1 MDNTFIYYIMGG
13 AAGAF
18 VIIILLYY
26 VLSKKMQ
33 TSEYKKIQ
41 RLQQGTKEKKFSS
54 EVLFQKLYLTYIKI
68 PFIKR
73 YVLKIRRRLEII
85 NIDDEYNTRK
95 GTAKILTKTFAIVI
109 PVMLVT
115 IIITSGNYL
124 LMSILLLFELFMI
137 DTFIDGSV
145 DKIDNN
151 ILKEQID
158 FFSEIRHAY
167 HEYNMVEEAIY
178 QVSQD
183 DEKDISRQGEKIYE
197 ILISDD
203 PETELEKYYDIAPNN
218 FLKEFAGV
226 SYLTKE
232 FGDRKVDGASLYLKN
247 VNNITQEMQLE
258 ILKRDKLNYVFQSL
272 SVISIAPVLL
282 LEPLK
287 NWAISNFSFTASWY
301 NGKPGMIVQILII
314 LITFLSYILVRKL
327 KDNGSTA
334 MNTKNT
340 ENPWQAKLY
349 KNKIIK
355 KFVDLFIPKQGT
367 KECRKVQQ
375 MLKDAASPQKMEWLY
390 INRICLAVVTFLA
403 SLIIFTQ
410 LHQVAINYIYTEPT
424 TDYDIIGGLSEKDE
438 KKAMEITKQDN
449 VFLDKF
455 KGKLNTTESQI
466 KSAVAKS
473 KYYKDAEDTEIE
485 TAAKRIYDKLQIV
498 NSEYMKWFELLL
510 AFVFAIIGYMA
521 PIGILMFQVKM
532 RQLEMEDEVMQFQTI
547 ILMLMRIERVN
558 VEIILEWLERYSNI
572 FRPSITKCVNNYEA
586 GAWEALEAMKEEI
599 TYLPL
604 IRIIESLQAAVEK
617 IPIKDAFDELDSER
631 DYYQEKRKESN
642 DRLIKRKGM
651 IGKAIGFAPMVSM
664 FVGYLIIPLVFI
676 GLTSM
681 SSSFQTMTAS
691 GATATG
697 GTAPK

>member
-1 MDNTFIYYIMGG
+1 MDNTIIYYIMGG
-13 AAGAF
+13 TAGAF
-18 VIIILLYY
+18 VIIAIIYY
-26 VLSKKMQ
+26 ILSKKMQ

-41 RLQQGTKEKKFSS
+41 RLQEGTKEKSFST
-54 EVLFQKLYLTYIKI
+54 EVLFQKLYLTYIKV

-73 YVLKIRRRLEII
+73 YALKIRRRLEII

-95 GTAKILTKTFAIVI
+95 GTAKILTKTFAI
-109 PVMLVT
+109 LVP
-115 IIITSGNYL
+115 IILLTLIFTSQNIL
-124 LMSILLLFELFMI
+124 LMVILLIFELFMI

-183 DEKDISRQGEKIYE
+183 EEKDVSRQGEKIYE
-197 ILISDD
+197 ILISED
-203 PETELEKYYDIAPNN
+203 PENELEKYYDIAPNN

-232 FGDRKVDGASLYLKN
+232 FGDRKVNGASLYLKN

-272 SVISIAPVLL
+272 SVIAIAPVLM

-287 NWAISNFSFTASWY
+287 NWAVSNFSFTASWY
-301 NGKPGMIVQILII
+301 NGKPGMIVQILIL
-314 LITFLSYILVRKL
+314 LITFVSYILVRKL

-334 MNTKNT
+334 LNTKNT
-340 ENPWQAKLY
+340 ENPWQARLY
-349 KNKIIK
+349 KKKPIK
-355 KFVDLFIPKQGT
+355 RIVDLFIPKKGT
-367 KECRKVQQ
+367 KEYRKVQQ
-375 MLKDAASPQKMEWLY
+375 MLKDSASPLKMEWLY
-390 INRICLAVVTFLA
+390 INRITIAIVTFVA
-403 SLIIFTQ
+403 SIILFAQ
-410 LHQVAINYIYTEPT
+410 LHQVAINYVYTEPT

-438 KKAMEITKQDN
+438 KKAMELTKQDN

-455 KGKLNTTESQI
+455 RGKINVTEAQI
-466 KSAVAKS
+466 KNAVASS
-473 KYYKDAEDTEIE
+473 KYYTDSEDSEIE
-485 TAAKRIYDKLQIV
+485 AATKRIYKKLQIV

-510 AFVFAIIGYMA
+510 AFVFALVGYMG
-521 PIGILMFQVKM
+521 PMGLLLFQVKM

-586 GAWEALEAMKEEI
+586 GAWEALEAMKDEI

-631 DYYQEKRKESN
+631 EYYQAKRKESN
-642 DRLIKRKGM
+642 ERLIKRKGM
-651 IGKAIGFAPMVSM
+651 IGKVIGFAPMVCL

-681 SSSFQTMTAS
+681 SSSFSSMTATK
-691 GATATG
+691 A
-697 GTAPK
+697 K

>member
-1 MDNTFIYYIMGG
+1 MSNQMILYIMGG
-13 AAGAF
+13 SAVTL
-18 VIIILLYY
+18 VIIVLIYFI
-26 VLSKKMQ
+26 LSKKMQ
-33 TSEYKKIQ
+33 GSEYRKIQ
-41 RLQQGTKEKKFSS
+41 KLQQGTKQKSFST

-73 YVLKIRRRLEII
+73 YALKIRRRLEII

-95 GTAKILTKTFAIVI
+95 GTAKILTRTLAIVV
-109 PVMLVT
+109 PVMILT
-115 IIITSGNYL
+115 IMISSKNFL
-124 LMSILLLFELFMI
+124 LMFILLLFELFMI
-137 DTFIDGSV
+137 DTLIDGSV
-145 DKIDNN
+145 DKIDNK

-183 DEKDISRQGEKIYE
+183 DEKDVSRQGEKIYE

-203 PETELEKYYDIAPNN
+203 PEMELEKYYDIAPNS

-272 SVISIAPVLL
+272 SVIAIAPVLL

-301 NGKPGMIVQILII
+301 QGKAGMIVQMLIL
-314 LITFLSYILVRKL
+314 LITFVSYVLVRKL

-334 MNTKNT
+334 IDTRT
-340 ENPWQAKLY
+340 ENPWQEKLY
-349 KNKIIK
+349 KKKPIK
-355 KFVDLFIPKQGT
+355 KIVDLFIPKKGT
-367 KECRKVQQ
+367 KEYRKVVQL
-375 MLKDAASPQKMEWLY
+375 LKDAASPQKMEWLFM
-390 INRICLAVVTFLA
+390 NRIAIAIVTFFA
-403 SLIIFTQ
+403 SIIVFTQ
-410 LHQVAINYIYTEPT
+410 LHVVAINYIYTEPT
-424 TDYDIIGGLSEKDE
+424 TDYNIIGGLSEKDE

-449 VFLDKF
+449 IILDQYR
-455 KGKLNTTESQI
+455 GKPKTTQEQI
-466 KSAVAKS
+466 KTSVQKL
-473 KYYKDAEDTEIE
+473 KYYEGAESTEIDK
-485 TAAKRIYDKLQIV
+485 AAERIYNKLQVI
-498 NSEYMKWFELLL
+498 NTEYVQWFELLL
-510 AFVFAIIGYMA
+510 AFVFAVIGYMA
-521 PIGILMFQVKM
+521 PLWILVFQAKM

-572 FRPSITKCVNNYEA
+572 FKAPITKCVNNYEA
-586 GAWEALEAMKEEI
+586 GAWESLEAMKEEVN
-599 TYLPL
+599 YVPM

-617 IPIKDAFDELDSER
+617 IPITDAFDELDSER

-642 DRLIKRKGM
+642 ERLIKRKGM
-651 IGKAIGFAPMVSM
+651 IGKAIGFAPMVCL
-664 FVGYLIIPLVFI
+664 FVGYLIVPLVFI

-681 SSSFQTMTAS
+681 SSSFGSMTA
-691 GATATG
+691 TT
-697 GTAPK
+697 TK

>member
-1 MDNTFIYYIMGG
+1 MSNQMILYIMGG
-13 AAGAF
+13 SAVTL
-18 VIIILLYY
+18 VIIVLIYFI
-26 VLSKKMQ
+26 LSKKMQ
-33 TSEYKKIQ
+33 GSEYRKIQ
-41 RLQQGTKEKKFSS
+41 KLQQGTKQKSFST
-54 EVLFQKLYLTYIKI
+54 EVLFQKLYLTYIRI

-73 YVLKIRRRLEII
+73 YALKIRRRLEII

-95 GTAKILTKTFAIVI
+95 GTAKILTRTLAIVV
-109 PVMLVT
+109 PVMILT
-115 IIITSGNYL
+115 IMISSKNFL
-124 LMSILLLFELFMI
+124 LMFILLLFELFMI
-137 DTFIDGSV
+137 DTLIDGSV
-145 DKIDNN
+145 DKIDNK

-183 DEKDISRQGEKIYE
+183 DEKDVSRQGEKIYE

-203 PETELEKYYDIAPNN
+203 PEMELEKYYDIAPNS

-272 SVISIAPVLL
+272 SVIAIAPVLL

-301 NGKPGMIVQILII
+301 QGKAGMIVQMLIL
-314 LITFLSYILVRKL
+314 LITFVSYVLVRKL

-334 MNTKNT
+334 IDTRT
-340 ENPWQAKLY
+340 ENPWQEKLY
-349 KNKIIK
+349 KKKPIK
-355 KFVDLFIPKQGT
+355 KIVDLFIPKKGT
-367 KECRKVQQ
+367 KEYRKVVQL
-375 MLKDAASPQKMEWLY
+375 LKDAASPQKMEWLFM
-390 INRICLAVVTFLA
+390 NRIAIAIVTFFA
-403 SLIIFTQ
+403 SIIVFTQ
-410 LHQVAINYIYTEPT
+410 LHVVAINYIYTEPT
-424 TDYDIIGGLSEKDE
+424 TDYNIIGGLSEKDE

-449 VFLDKF
+449 IVLDQYR
-455 KGKLNTTESQI
+455 GKPKTTQEQI
-466 KSAVAKS
+466 KTSVQKL
-473 KYYKDAEDTEIE
+473 KYYEGAESTEIDK
-485 TAAKRIYDKLQIV
+485 AAERIYNKLQVI
-498 NSEYMKWFELLL
+498 NTEYVQWFELLL
-510 AFVFAIIGYMA
+510 AFVFAVIGYMA
-521 PIGILMFQVKM
+521 PLWILVFQAKM

-572 FRPSITKCVNNYEA
+572 FKAPITKCVNNYEA
-586 GAWEALEAMKEEI
+586 GAWEALEAMKEEVN
-599 TYLPL
+599 YVPM

-617 IPIKDAFDELDSER
+617 IPITDAFDELDSER

-642 DRLIKRKGM
+642 ERLIKRKGM
-651 IGKAIGFAPMVSM
+651 IGKAIGFAPMVCL

-681 SSSFQTMTAS
+681 SSSFSSMTA
-691 GATATG
+691 TT
-697 GTAPK
+697 TK

>member
-1 MDNTFIYYIMGG
+1 MSNQMILYIMGG
-13 AAGAF
+13 SAVTLV
-18 VIIILLYY
+18 VIVLIYFI
-26 VLSKKMQ
+26 LSKKMQ
-33 TSEYKKIQ
+33 GSEYRKIQ
-41 RLQQGTKEKKFSS
+41 KLQQGTKQKSFST

-73 YVLKIRRRLEII
+73 YALKIRRRLEII

-95 GTAKILTKTFAIVI
+95 GTAKILTRTLAIVV
-109 PVMLVT
+109 PVMILT
-115 IIITSGNYL
+115 IMISSKNFL
-124 LMSILLLFELFMI
+124 LMFILLLFELFMI
-137 DTFIDGSV
+137 DTLIDGSV
-145 DKIDNN
+145 DKIDNK

-183 DEKDISRQGEKIYE
+183 DEKDVSRQGEKIYE

-203 PETELEKYYDIAPNN
+203 PEMELEKYYDIAPNS

-272 SVISIAPVLL
+272 SVIAIAPVLL

-301 NGKPGMIVQILII
+301 QGKAGMIVQMLIL
-314 LITFLSYILVRKL
+314 LITFVSYVLVRKL

-334 MNTKNT
+334 IDTRT
-340 ENPWQAKLY
+340 ENPWQEKLY
-349 KNKIIK
+349 KKKPIK
-355 KFVDLFIPKQGT
+355 KIVDLFIPKKGT
-367 KECRKVQQ
+367 KEYRKVVQL
-375 MLKDAASPQKMEWLY
+375 LKDAASPQKMEWLFM
-390 INRICLAVVTFLA
+390 NRIAIAIVTFCA
-403 SLIIFTQ
+403 SIIIFTQ
-410 LHQVAINYIYTEPT
+410 LHVVAINYIYTEPT
-424 TDYDIIGGLSEKDE
+424 TDYNIIGGLSEKDE

-449 VFLDKF
+449 IILDQYR
-455 KGKLNTTESQI
+455 GKPKTTQEQI
-466 KSAVAKS
+466 KTSVQKL
-473 KYYKDAEDTEIE
+473 KYYEGAESTEIDK
-485 TAAKRIYDKLQIV
+485 AAERIYNKLHVI
-498 NSEYMKWFELLL
+498 NTEYVQWFELLL
-510 AFVFAIIGYMA
+510 AFVFAVIGYMA
-521 PIGILMFQVKM
+521 PLWILVFQAKM

-572 FRPSITKCVNNYEA
+572 FKAPITKCVNNYEA
-586 GAWEALEAMKEEI
+586 GAWESLEVMKEEVN
-599 TYLPL
+599 YVPM

-617 IPIKDAFDELDSER
+617 IPITDAFDELDSER

-642 DRLIKRKGM
+642 ERLIKRKGM
-651 IGKAIGFAPMVSM
+651 IGKAIGFAPMVCL

-681 SSSFQTMTAS
+681 SSSFSSMTA
-691 GATATG
+691 TT
-697 GTAPK
+697 TK